1 MDFILVLVVTTALVW
16 LLRKPIKKAPLAFY
30 ALTILFNIAYIATLY
45 VTLPELA
52 REAIFLLMQKCT
64 LALALFT
71 VVMYIGVFGKD
82 SKVSH
87 ELRPI
92 RSELSIMACLLAIG
106 HMVVYLTAFLPRIMA
121 GVGMA
126 GNFMLFFATA
136 VALLILLI
144 VLGVTS
150 FAFVKRHMSA
160 QAWIKLQKWAYVFFG
175 LIYVHLVSILLPSAL
190 NGGTTALVSI
200 GVYTVLFGA
209 YAVLRVYRAMADKK
223 AASAPAAEETPAAA

>member
-16 LLRKPIKKAPLAFY
+16 VLRKPIKKAPLLFY

-150 FAFVKRHMSA
+150 FQFVKRHMSA
-160 QAWIKLQKWAYVFFG
+160 HAWIKLQKWAYVFFG

-223 AASAPAAEETPAAA
+223 AASEPAAEAEVAAA

>member
-1 MDFILVLVVTTALVW
+1 MDFALVLVVTTALVW
-16 LLRKPIKKAPLAFY
+16 VLRKPIKKLPILFY
-30 ALTILFNIAYIATLY
+30 ALCILLNVVYIATLY

-52 REAIFLLMQKCT
+52 RESIFLLMQKCT

-71 VVMYIGVFGKD
+71 VVMYIGVFDKD

-92 RSELSIMACLLAIG
+92 RSELSIMACFLAVG
-106 HMVVYLTAFLPRIMA
+106 HMVVYLTAFLPRVMA

-136 VALLILLI
+136 VLLLTLLL

-150 FAFVKRHMSA
+150 FQFVKRHMSA

-175 LIYVHLVSILLPSAL
+175 LIFVHLVSILLPSAV
-190 NGGTTALVSI
+190 NGGTTAMISI
-200 GVYTVLFGA
+200 AVYLVLFGV
-209 YAVLRVYRAMADKK
+209 YAALRVRRAMIDKK
-223 AASAPAAEETPAAA
+223 AAE